1 MNKRLKLILI
11 LLILLFLVFIGF
23 LLYRNTKFRVVSISP
38 SFQNL
43 NNVTPYV
50 DITFSENLKNNINI
64 EMTNQ
69 GLQSYKVKN
78 NQLFIYFNIPLS
90 TRINYQIKISNIKS
104 ESNKTIK
111 NVEYKFKPI
120 FSLNISTNSYKYLQQ
135 QQIQYNQQ
143 QSLNQLMQML
153 PFSSPNGLFEINYKN
168 TNGFVLI
175 ITANGTQ
182 NQKLALNWLN
192 ADGYNPKDYKIQYI
206 NAQP

>member
-11 LLILLFLVFIGF
+11 ILTLLILLLVGY
-23 LLYRNTKFRVVSISP
+23 LLYRNTTFRIVSVSP

-43 NNVTPYV
+43 NSVTPYV
-50 DITFSENLKNNINI
+50 DITFNKDLKNNIHI

-69 GLQSYKVKN
+69 GLQSYKIKN
-78 NQLFIYFNIPLS
+78 NQLFLYFHIPLS
-90 TRINYQIKISNIKS
+90 TSTNYQLEISNIES
-104 ESNKTIK
+104 VSNKTIK
-111 NVEYKFKPI
+111 DVFYKFKPI
-120 FSLNISTNSYKYLQQ
+120 FSLNISSNSSKYLQK

-143 QSLNQLMQML
+143 QSFNHLMQML
-153 PFSSPNGLFEINYKN
+153 PFISPNGLFEINYTN

-175 ITANGTQ
+175 ITANGTE
-182 NQKLALNWLN
+182 NQKLALNWLS